1 MRYALRSSMQ
11 PTSAVAVPEKQASR
25 EVVAGIDLCTRCKQ
39 PLCEKARERRFG
51 GWQVLCLDCA
61 LQDLPGT
68 D

>member
-1 MRYALRSSMQ
+1 MQ
-11 PTSAVAVPEKQASR
+11 ATTAVQTPEQHPREASAE
-25 EVVAGIDLCTRCKQ
+25 IDLCTRCKQ

-61 LQDLPGT
+61 FDDLPGT